1 MKVINH
7 TVEIQ
12 RALRLDEGS
21 VRHEGNFFF
30 SGRLNGYNVL
40 ICTEPA
46 NDEQTEVNVYSIEIK
61 D

>member
-30 SGRLNGYNVL
+30 RAGSTAIKCLYVPN
-40 ICTEPA
+40 P
-46 NDEQTEVNVYSIEIK
+46 QTKNRRK
-61 D
+61 